1 MLAIRNKSIMLVC
14 SALVTCLFTPFAM
27 ATVVVWDFNPNNV
40 TGPVGAATET
50 INGSANGLS
59 PLDPTTPLVT
69 VSGFNADNSTHLLY
83 WKVSGTD
90 EHGIGFPDTLDNEL
104 TLTSNGTAYANY
116 MQINVTNILAAGGT
130 SLDIRV
136 QSVTD
141 GEEFD
146 LYGSNSPNVLGTK
159 VISGD
164 TVNNL
169 LTPIPEGAGY
179 YDYYFVTVTPQ
190 GSGHSSDNVLLD
202 AISANVPATPEPAT
216 LGLLALGGLAMLRR
230 RS

>member
-1 MLAIRNKSIMLVC
+1 LA
-14 SALVTCLFTPFAM
+14 SAAVI
-27 ATVVVWDFNPNNV
+27 VWDFNPANV
-40 TGPVGAATET
+40 TGAVGAATET
-50 INGSANGLS
+50 LHGSATGLN

-69 VSGFNADNSTHLLY
+69 VSGFDANNAAHDLY

-90 EHGIGFPDTLDNEL
+90 EHGIGLTGTTDNEL
-104 TLTSNGTAYANY
+104 TLNSNGTAFANY
-116 MQINVTNILAAGGT
+116 LQINVTNILAAGGT

-136 QSVTD
+136 QSVTA

-159 VISGD
+159 IISGS

-179 YDYYFVTVTPQ
+179 FDYYFVTVTPQ
-190 GSGHSSDNVLLD
+190 GSGGTHALDNVLPD
-202 AISANVPATPEPAT
+202 AISADVPATPEPAT
-216 LGLLALGGLAMLRR
+216 LGLLALGGLGLLKRR
-230 RS
+230 RVC